1 MGGYVMH
8 KNCHIRDTN
17 KYLRLEHQRLLEKM
31 PRLVR
36 WEEDKFPILMET
48 RTEIPKRLI
57 QSLEN
62 CGSDF
67 QVIIL
72 RNE

>member
-1 MGGYVMH
+1 MH

-36 WEEDKFPILMET
+36 REEE
-48 RTEIPKRLI
+48 RLL
-57 QSLEN
+57 SVHWYERN
-62 CGSDF
+62 CLLGDALI
-67 QVIIL
+67 VKPA
-72 RNE
+72 